1 MNFPLLY
8 DAYIREFGKVAA
20 YYVVHTSTTSQLR
33 L

>member
-8 DAYIREFGKVAA
+8 DAYIGEFGKVAA
-20 YYVVHTSTTSQLR
+20 YFIVHAKTSSQLR